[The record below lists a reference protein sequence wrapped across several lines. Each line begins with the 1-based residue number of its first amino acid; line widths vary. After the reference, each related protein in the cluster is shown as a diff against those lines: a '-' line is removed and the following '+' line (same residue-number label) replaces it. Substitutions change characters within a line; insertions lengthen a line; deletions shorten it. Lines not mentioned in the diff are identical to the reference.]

1 MDKNELTILDFELI
15 TEPHAKANTVLTPGG
30 VLNFE
35 LGTDVRP
42 EVSNTTL

>member
-1 MDKNELTILDFELI
+1 MLDVTVVMLKDVIREITYILTL
-15 TEPHAKANTVLTPGG
+15 AGGG

-42 EVSNTTL
+42 QVSNTTL

>member
-1 MDKNELTILDFELI
+1 MDPK
-15 TEPHAKANTVLTPGG
+15 HNTSRGITPGG

-42 EVSNTTL
+42 KVLTTTL